1 MVLLNTSLEKI
12 TVKRVTG
19 FMKGLG
25 LVTELKFKMVFLS
38 TVEFQLSQIALLGQM
53 QLLLMIFIQ
62 DHSQMDLR

>member
-25 LVTELKFKMVFLS
+25 LVWESGLGSVMWSLDMVLNGRQGF
-38 TVEFQLSQIALLGQM
+38 V
-53 QLLLMIFIQ
+53 IFWGC
-62 DHSQMDLR
+62 RGK